1 MTNSLRTLSLKKLAL
16 ATLDTTAV
24 GSALP
29 VGTVY
34 EAVAS
39 TVETAVKTAT
49 AEKVVVYLAA
59 AVSTG
64 NAVEGKVYYTKS
76 ASEKSNRNQR
86 WKYYT
91 RRTG

>member
-16 ATLDTTAV
+16 ATLDTAV

-76 ASEKSNRNQR
+76 ASEKVTVISGGNIHP
-86 WKYYT
+86 
-91 RRTG
+91 GVPG